1 MYLYTL
7 SFTLRTQTLR
17 PRMCVRLL
25 RMSETTAV
33 TGNPLIRLSLD
44 ELRQRTS
51 MKWRTHPEDVLPL
64 WVAEMDVLL
73 APQISSALQ
82 EAIQRG
88 DTGYARGTRYAE
100 AISDFAARRWSWRG
114 IDVAH
119 TAVVPDVMVGIVE
132 ILRLVTQPRDVVV
145 VCPPVYAPFFAFVT
159 HADRRIAE
167 APLRP
172 DGRLDLDNLDN
183 TFRQARAACA
193 NPVFLMSNPHN
204 PTGVAHTRAE
214 LERVAALAQQHG
226 VRVIS
231 DEIHAP
237 LVLGGATFTPYLSV
251 PGAEDAFALLSATK
265 AWNLA
270 GLKAA
275 LIVAGPAAA
284 DDLARMPEEVSHG
297 PSHLGVI
304 AHTAAFHDAGPWLDD
319 LLRGLAANRDL
330 LANLLQEHLPAVH
343 HHRPESTYLAW
354 IDCTALNLPT
364 QQGPDRPAVVSD
376 LCGPAR
382 YFLDQARVALSSGH
396 VFGTGGQHHVRLNF
410 ATNPEILTQAITRL
424 GQSVN
429 T

>member
-1 MYLYTL
+1 
-7 SFTLRTQTLR
+7 
-17 PRMCVRLL
+17 MCVRLL
-25 RMSETTAV
+25 SMSDVATAPA
-33 TGNPLIRLSLD
+33 NPLTQLSLED
-44 ELRQRTS
+44 LQQRTS
-51 MKWRTHPEDVLPL
+51 MKWRTHPEGVLPL

-73 APQISSALQ
+73 APQITCALE

-88 DTGYARGTRYAE
+88 DTGYATGTRYAE
-100 AISDFAARRWSWRG
+100 ALSDFATRRWSWQG
-114 IDVAH
+114 LDVAH
-119 TAVVPDVMVGIVE
+119 TAVVPDVMVGVVE

-145 VCPPVYAPFFAFVT
+145 VSPPVYAPFFAFVT

-172 DGRLDLDNLDN
+172 DGRLDLGNLEQA
-183 TFRQARAACA
+183 FRQARAACS

-214 LERVAALAQQHG
+214 LEHVAALAQQHG

-237 LVLGGATFTPYLSV
+237 LVLDGATFTPYLSV
-251 PGAEDAFALLSATK
+251 AGSQDAFALLSATK

-270 GLKAA
+270 ALKSA

-284 DDLARMPEEVSHG
+284 RDLARMPEEVSHG

-304 AHTAAFHDAGPWLDD
+304 AHTAAFRDGGTWLDD
-319 LLRGLAANRDL
+319 LLLGLAANRDL
-330 LANLLQEHLPAVH
+330 LAKLLQEHLPTVH
-343 HHRPESTYLAW
+343 HHPPESTYLAW

-364 QQGPDRPAVVSD
+364 QQAPNGPAVVSD
-376 LCGPAR
+376 LSGPAR
-382 YFLDQARVALSSGH
+382 YFLDHARVALSSGH

-410 ATNPEILTQAITRL
+410 ATNPQILTDAIRRL
-424 GQSVN
+424 GQSLS
-429 T
+429 TRSRRQ